1 MLKQVVT
8 VGALGV
14 LMSGCS
20 MFNKSTDSI
29 DTAQTI
35 TPFAV
40 KKAYEHKAKV
50 VEEQVEK
57 LQDKVVEALDENEKT
72 GQELPENIQN
82 DQN

>member
-40 KKAYEHKAKV
+40 KHMNIRQRLLKNKLSKFQSGILICLKV
-50 VEEQVEK
+50 MMLSMQ
-57 LQDKVVEALDENEKT
+57 
-72 GQELPENIQN
+72 
-82 DQN
+82 

>member
-50 VEEQVEK
+50 VEEQVVKVPKWYTNMPESD
-57 LQDKVVEALDENEKT
+57 DKQIILN
-72 GQELPENIQN
+72 L
-82 DQN
+82 

>member
-50 VEEQVEK
+50 VEEQVVKVPKWSEK
-57 LQDKVVEALDENEKT
+57 VQK
-72 GQELPENIQN
+72 GQKWSTQVFLTIW
-82 DQN
+82 